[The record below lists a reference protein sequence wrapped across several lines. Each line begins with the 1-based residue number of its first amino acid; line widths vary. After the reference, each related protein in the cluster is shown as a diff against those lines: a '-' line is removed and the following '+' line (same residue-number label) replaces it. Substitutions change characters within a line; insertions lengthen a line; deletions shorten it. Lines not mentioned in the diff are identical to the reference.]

1 MRQGVA
7 EYVNASTLFARKG
20 IQMPYFDFLWPV
32 SAIEHIAEHGITP
45 EEFED
50 VVLHAERRG
59 ESRSSRRPCCW
70 GETRDGRYLFLRSP
84 SPIVGE
90 NDA

>member
-1 MRQGVA
+1 
-7 EYVNASTLFARKG
+7 
-20 IQMPYFDFLWPV
+20 MPYFDFLWPV

-45 EEFED
+45 DEFED

-70 GETRDGRYLFLRSP
+70 GETRDGRYLCFTKCLAHSLGKRCVISTSHRS
-84 SPIVGE
+84 
-90 NDA
+90 